1 MEKVKMCDFR
11 SQTLNDPAWIP
22 SSTSL
27 SAQPIVSS
35 ACYNSVSEIQ
45 L

>member
-1 MEKVKMCDFR
+1 MGAFR
-11 SQTLNDPAWIP
+11 SQTFNDSALIP

-35 ACYNSVSEIQ
+35 ACVDNNCE
-45 L
+45 